1 MLVAQSALA
10 EDIASRRVDGE
21 EIGWL
26 KQSVRYDGIW
36 SLLVAIDRGDLA
48 DVRHRRLKLG
58 KVKVISIFVKLGR
71 VVILV
76 LNGNRQS
83 GLRLPRPVC
92 RYNLQSS
99 GRY

>member
-10 EDIASRRVDGE
+10 EDIASRWIGGE

-26 KQSVRYDGIW
+26 KQTVRYDGIW
-36 SLLVAIDRGDLA
+36 SLLVAIHRRDLA

-58 KVKVISIFVKLGR
+58 KVEVIGVLLELGR
-71 VVILV
+71 VVVLI
-76 LNGNRQS
+76 LNGDRQS
-83 GLRLPRPVC
+83 GLRSPGFVC

-99 GRY
+99 GR